1 MPQRFSFPPASSRSC
16 KEDCDWFEGLF
27 GFQEGSYEETRR
39 LLRAEPISDAP
50 DANWTIRGETG
61 SHYQVGR
68 FTTPSLGELQEQALR
83 ALRCGGMEAMRG
95 KLRVRH
101 VRGDVAGMHCDPENR
116 HATFQ
121 VASQFNCLEMV
132 GPSVTPEAGITRYV
146 HDKTQG
152 PACSIACGPATAFR
166 NYFAEVGGGRGQT
179 SDRQIDNL
187 SEMLASLGDA
197 KQQLLEVK
205 NGYTLAED
213 SGLRKLGKRL
223 SRLNEHARE
232 DLQRRLRIGLHDDVE
247 VTSAHWGSVPQLD
260 KEHTVTQVFG
270 SACSVSYS
278 MNDESLW
285 EPLARLVLSASYE
298 ATLWSALLTALRHGG
313 RGGSKRVYLTCLG
326 GGAFGNPMQWIAD
339 AMAEALSKFGG
350 MDLEVCIVTYVGPV
364 PRELQGLER

>member
-1 MPQRFSFPPASSRSC
+1 MPQRLSLLPARPC
-16 KEDCDWFEGLF
+16 HRKCDWFEGLF
-27 GFQEGSYEETRR
+27 GFREGSYEETQR

-61 SHYQVGR
+61 SHYQAGR
-68 FTTPSLGELQEQALR
+68 FTTPNLGELQEQ

-101 VRGDVAGMHCDPENR
+101 VRGDVASMHCDPENR

-132 GPSVTPEAGITRYV
+132 GPSVTPEAGITGYV

-166 NYFAEVGGGRGQT
+166 NYFAEVGSGRGQT
-179 SDRQIDNL
+179 SDRQINNL

-197 KQQLLEVK
+197 EQQLLQVK
-205 NGYTLAED
+205 NGYTLAQD
-213 SGLRKLGKRL
+213 SGLRQLNKRL
-223 SRLNEHARE
+223 CKLNEDARQ
-232 DLQRRLRIGLHDDVE
+232 DLRRLLRIGLHDDVE

-260 KEHTVTQVFG
+260 KEQTVTQVFG
-270 SACSVSYS
+270 SACSVADS
-278 MNDESLW
+278 MNCESLW

-298 ATLWSALLTALRHGG
+298 ATLWSALLAALRHGG

-339 AMAEALSKFGG
+339 AMAEALSKFEEV
-350 MDLEVCIVTYVGPV
+350 DLEVCIVTYNGPV
-364 PRELQGLER
+364 PRELRGLER